1 MATERTPY
9 QFEREGAGR
18 RDPEGAQ
25 AKELR
30 DALLQHLG
38 VKPAWNDL
46 SRETRAAVND
56 FVTHV
61 LMNIAWYQRQARGQY
76 HMKLAADAVVV
87 AIMVGAAGLGVY
99 VALHAPGRG
108 VDNMGS
114 LAAGM
119 TAILAM
125 LKFVSEAHDFQRYRS
140 NFWEAAAALKTR
152 LYAVESDCMKDA
164 TFAVD
169 ADGVPKPALLARLR
183 EEVVAAQKI
192 VFDQQGAYYQILA
205 EPSALI
211 TAATTARPT
220 FDVVAREPQR
230 AVMRRRVMELKE
242 QRLAIAP
249 RLAALRAM
257 ATRSDAETAEMNT
270 LAAQEAA
277 LRAQEAMLG
286 EIAST
291 TP

>member
-1 MATERTPY
+1 MGPDRTPY

-18 RDPEGAQ
+18 RDPQGTEARG
-25 AKELR
+25 LR

-38 VKPAWNDL
+38 VKTDWNNL
-46 SRETRAAVND
+46 SAEVRGVVED

-61 LMNIAWYQRQARGQY
+61 LLNISWYQRKARDQY
-76 HMKLAADAVVV
+76 RMKLAADVAVVLIMIFA
-87 AIMVGAAGLGVY
+87 AILGVF
-99 VALHAPGRG
+99 VAMKAPARG

-152 LYAVESDCMKDA
+152 LYALESECLKDK

-169 ADGVPKPALLARLR
+169 EQGAPTAALVARLR
-183 EEVVAAQKI
+183 EEVFAAQKI
-192 VFDQQGAYYQILA
+192 CFDQQGQYYQILA

-211 TAATTARPT
+211 TAATTARPSLDA
-220 FDVVAREPQR
+220 FAREPQR
-230 AVMRRRVMELKE
+230 AAMRRRLRDLKE
-242 QRLAIAP
+242 QRLAVSP

-257 ATRSDAETAEMNT
+257 TTRSDAETAEMNT
-270 LAAQEAA
+270 LAAREAE
-277 LRAQEAMLG
+277 LRAQESVLG

-291 TP
+291 DG